1 MRRLALAV
9 AATLMACAA
18 QALPSTTRPFDPND
32 PLAGEL
38 DAARAAIAREAWA
51 PAESRLVSLTRA
63 APDVAEL
70 WSLLGLVRRKQG
82 ALELAE
88 AAYDRALALDPRHLG
103 ALEYMGELR
112 LMQDDLPG
120 AQALLARL
128 ESLCPPGCEE
138 REELAAAIRAHMKA
152 PAP

>member
-1 MRRLALAV
+1 MRAV
-9 AATLMACAA
+9 RAACALVLVA
-18 QALPSTTRPFDPND
+18 GAAFALPSVERPFDPND
-32 PLAGEL
+32 PLAAEL

-51 PAESRLVSLTRA
+51 PAEARLVSLTRA

-70 WSLLGLVRRKQG
+70 WSLLGLARRKQG
-82 ALELAE
+82 ALESAE
-88 AAYDRALALDPRHLG
+88 AAYDRALELDPRHLG

-128 ESLCPPGCEE
+128 ETLCPPGCEE

>member
-1 MRRLALAV
+1 MRASAAAAALLF
-9 AATLMACAA
+9 AAGAA
-18 QALPSTTRPFDPND
+18 LALPSAERPFDPND

-38 DAARAAIAREAWA
+38 DAARSAIAREAWA
-51 PAESRLVSLTRA
+51 PAEARLAALTRE
-63 APDVAEL
+63 APEVAEL
-70 WSLLGLVRRKQG
+70 WSLLGLTRRKQG
-82 ALELAE
+82 ALDAAE

-128 ESLCPPGCEE
+128 EALCPPGCEE
-138 REELAAAIRAHMKA
+138 REELAAAIRAHTKA

>member
-1 MRRLALAV
+1 MRAV
-9 AATLMACAA
+9 AAACALVFVGGA
-18 QALPSTTRPFDPND
+18 VFALPSDDRPFDPND
-32 PLAGEL
+32 PLAAEL

-51 PAESRLVSLTRA
+51 PAEARLAPLTRA

-82 ALELAE
+82 ALDSAE
-88 AAYDRALALDPRHLG
+88 AAYDRALALDPRHRG

-120 AQALLARL
+120 ALALLARL
-128 ESLCPPGCEE
+128 ETLCPPGCEE
-138 REELAAAIRAHMKA
+138 REELAAAIRAHKEAKA
-152 PAP
+152 P